1 MKITKLRLK
10 NFKGFSS
17 REFSFK
23 RRFTVLIGDNAT
35 GKTSVLDALA
45 VALGCFLLGLEDVSA
60 RGILP
65 TEIRVLDIDGQPR
78 PQKPVIVAASGEV
91 DGIEISEWRRE
102 IVSKK
107 TNYAGARSISSIA
120 EKMLIESRKP
130 RTERHSDVTFPLIV
144 YHGTGRL
151 WAEHE
156 KVAYQAQIE
165 GVVRGYNNALSAK
178 SSSKEFLAWF
188 KTQEDSIKKFDD
200 PLEKAHFE
208 AFREAIL
215 AILPPDRWHNLVW
228 DNKSDSLVGVFHDAD
243 GQTHRLSFGQL
254 SDGYRNL
261 IGMVADIAYRCIQL
275 NPQLGA
281 SAVKKTPGVVLIDE
295 LDLHLHPNWQ
305 RTIVSDLKK
314 SFPMLQ
320 FIATT
325 HSPFIV
331 QSLGEGEL
339 INLDNDTA
347 EPNPAN
353 LPLNA
358 VATDLMGV
366 DNIRSDDFER
376 RLASARMQFE
386 QIKTSQGNLKLDD
399 YIAISR
405 AAANLLQTETNDPE
419 YRAYLE
425 ATGTGCASDEAN

>member
-1 MKITKLRLK
+1 MRIKKLRLE
-10 NFKGFSS
+10 NFKGFSR
-17 REFSFK
+17 REFSFNHH
-23 RRFTVLIGDNAT
+23 FTVLIGDNAT
-35 GKTSVLDALA
+35 GKTSVLDALS
-45 VALGCFLLGLEDVSA
+45 VALGSFLLGIEGVSA

-65 TEIRVLDIDGQPR
+65 SEIRILDIDGQPR
-78 PQKPVIVAASGEV
+78 PQKPVIVEASGEV

-107 TNYAGARSISSIA
+107 TKSSGARSISSIA
-120 EKMLIESRKP
+120 LKMLNESRKP
-130 RTERHSDVTFPLIV
+130 RSERLLEVTFPLIV

-165 GVVRGYNNALSAK
+165 GVVRGYTNALSAK

-188 KTQEDSIKKFDD
+188 KTQEDSIQKFGD

-208 AFREAIL
+208 AFKEAIL
-215 AILPPDRWHNLVW
+215 AMLPPDRWHDLAW
-228 DNKSDSLVGVFHDAD
+228 DNKSDSLVGIFRDAD

-275 NPQLGA
+275 NPQLGTL
-281 SAVKKTPGVVLIDE
+281 AVKSTPGVVLIDE

-305 RTIVSDLKK
+305 RTVVSDLKK
-314 SFPMLQ
+314 CFPKLQ

-339 INLDNDTA
+339 INLDHDTA
-347 EPNPAN
+347 EQNPAI

-366 DNIRSDDFER
+366 ENIRSDNFDR
-376 RLASARMQFE
+376 RLASARKRFE
-386 QIKTSQGNLKLDD
+386 EIKTSEGKLTLDD
-399 YIAISR
+399 YVAISR
-405 AAANLLQTETNDPE
+405 ATADLLQTETNDPE

-425 ATGTGCASDEAN
+425 VSKGRASDETG